1 MQAPVLLDKRCILGQ
16 GVRLVSTGRIAG
28 KWNPNTVGMPG
39 IGRRIGTITCKSWL
53 NTEPLQRDAHGGWS
67 QGEVSLE
74 KETKKGIP
82 HLILVGGGMSLAICL
97 AVLVHFTVSK
107 KGFRAHLCP
116 PMVEIH
122 ELFTH
127 LTSRALAPMETL
139 VTALTPAKTFDH
151 SLSDASKTMP
161 TNLED
166 QDWKE
171 KDSDTTKI
179 EVSRAPETS
188 FKAETKPGKIYIP
201 PAIDSSQC
209 EALSVLEKL
218 QIVESHI
225 QPGELCMRREYARWF
240 LSSNSLLSRRPNN
253 MVFPSVY
260 IEGVT
265 QLAFDDITPQDPDFP
280 YIQGLA
286 EAGIIPSKL
295 SNNEASS
302 TNDRTQSHSC
312 TMFYPDSPLS
322 RVDLVTWKIVVE
334 HNHLSHIDKRTLEK
348 KSGFLDVQRISTDAW
363 PAIFIDAS
371 AGDKSITQRAF
382 GYSRR
387 FQPDK
392 PVTKGQVA
400 VAIISGQM
408 AATVSE
414 ELSRLEAENSVK
426 EAVIQEILSEM
437 ISRGEIKS
445 LWEKDLDQMKLR
457 RIEAE
462 EILELAI
469 SELEKVKDDKE
480 RSLPLFLKEKA
491 MLEFEQKFL
500 SSLKVEVDELKKT
513 LLQEETELLFEKE
526 QLEQLRLECEVE
538 SESLSKAK
546 SLVEAEKRALIL
558 SRLWVE
564 EEAKRTQ
571 ARGEMLAEAVKR
583 WKFTESCKECSCWCH
598 HQENI
603 NGYTVQEIEK
613 SANVSSIHFWPSR
626 ESMTCATLRQ
636 YAVKSLKGLE
646 DRAQDLQKIVLSTAG
661 EKANDVQRLF
671 SKIYAFLLTHILK
684 IFQKLDTDSAE
695 SRT

>member
-1 MQAPVLLDKRCILGQ
+1 M
-16 GVRLVSTGRIAG
+16 
-28 KWNPNTVGMPG
+28 
-39 IGRRIGTITCKSWL
+39 
-53 NTEPLQRDAHGGWS
+53 
-67 QGEVSLE
+67 
-74 KETKKGIP
+74 
-82 HLILVGGGMSLAICL
+82 
-97 AVLVHFTVSK
+97 
-107 KGFRAHLCP
+107 
-116 PMVEIH
+116 
-122 ELFTH
+122 
-127 LTSRALAPMETL
+127 
-139 VTALTPAKTFDH
+139 
-151 SLSDASKTMP
+151 
-161 TNLED
+161 
-166 QDWKE
+166 
-171 KDSDTTKI
+171 
-179 EVSRAPETS
+179 
-188 FKAETKPGKIYIP
+188 
-201 PAIDSSQC
+201 
-209 EALSVLEKL
+209 

-225 QPGELCMRREYARWF
+225 QPGELCTRREYARWF

-253 MVFPSVY
+253 KVFPLVY

-295 SNNEASS
+295 SNNEARS

-334 HNHLSHIDKRTLEK
+334 HNHLPHIDKRTLEK
-348 KSGFLDVQRISTDAW
+348 KSGFLDVQRISIDAW

-426 EAVIQEILSEM
+426 EAVMQEILSEM
-437 ISRGEIKS
+437 ISRGAIKS

-462 EILELAI
+462 KILKLAV
-469 SELEKVKDDKE
+469 SELEKENDDKE
-480 RSLPLFLKEKA
+480 RSLPSFLKEKA

-513 LLQEETELLFEKE
+513 ILKEETELLFEKQ
-526 QLEQLRLECEVE
+526 QLEQLRLEGEVE

-546 SLVEAEKRALIL
+546 SLIEAEKRALIL

-571 ARGEMLAEAVKR
+571 DRGEMLAEAAKR
-583 WKFTESCKECSCWCH
+583 WKFTESCKKCSCWCH
-598 HQENI
+598 HQEKI
-603 NGYTVQEIEK
+603 NGDTVQEIEK
-613 SANVSSIHFWPSR
+613 SANVSSIQFCPSR

-684 IFQKLDTDSAE
+684 LFQKLDTDSAE